1 LKAVKHKNGLFG
13 KKCAILQKI
22 CAVLLVYGGIVGMH
36 NRHRHT
42 KILNGDTKE
51 KSCEL
56 LKKWPTSHK
65 KWVGSDKNLGPI
77 MTVSPLAK
85 IGVT

>member
-1 LKAVKHKNGLFG
+1 M
-13 KKCAILQKI
+13 
-22 CAVLLVYGGIVGMH
+22 LVYGGIVGMC
-36 NRHRHT
+36 NRHRQT

-51 KSCEL
+51 KPCESL
-56 LKKWPTSHK
+56 EKWPTSRK

-85 IGVT
+85 IGVKSRLEQER